1 MKTVKKNFKIYSLI
15 FLITILLITIIFSVL
30 VGTANITS
38 ATVIKII
45 SNKILE
51 NNFNIDENIK
61 FIVLNLRMPRII
73 LALLVGSSLALT
85 GCGLQALFKNPMAD
99 PYVTGTSSGAL
110 FGASLALILFKDN
123 NLSLAIASF
132 IGSFLST
139 FLIYNFANKK
149 GEISI
154 TTMLLAG
161 LVLSSLLSAIVQI
174 IMIFSK
180 SELIN
185 IFTFTMGSFGGA
197 TWNGVIIMA
206 IIFFAS
212 LLFYFAH
219 YKELNLISI
228 GDENAESI
236 GVNVNKM
243 KKLFLVLSALLT
255 STTVAF
261 AGVIGFVGLIIPHF
275 FRLIVGNNH
284 KNLIPFSVLG
294 GSIFM
299 LLCDDIAR
307 GTLNSSEF
315 PVGIIT
321 SIIGAPIFL
330 FLLSKS
336 KRSI

>member
-1 MKTVKKNFKIYSLI
+1 MKIIKKNLKIYSLI
-15 FLITILLITIIFSVL
+15 LLIILLLITIIFSIL
-30 VGTANITS
+30 VGTADINTKD
-38 ATVIKII
+38 VIKVII
-45 SNKILE
+45 GKISG
-51 NNFNIDENIK
+51 NRFNIDENME
-61 FIVLNLRMPRII
+61 FIILNLRMPRII
-73 LALLVGSSLALT
+73 LSLLVGSSLTLT

-99 PYVTGTSSGAL
+99 PYITGTSSGAL

-132 IGSFLST
+132 IGSFSST
-139 FLIYNFANKK
+139 FLIYNFASRK
-149 GEISI
+149 GKVSI

-161 LVLSSLLSAIVQI
+161 LVLSSLLSAVVQI

-185 IFTFTMGSFGGA
+185 IFTFTMGSFSGA
-197 TWNGVIIMA
+197 TWNNVIIMTIVFLGA
-206 IIFFAS
+206 
-212 LLFYFAH
+212 LLFYIAH

-243 KKLFLVLSALLT
+243 KKLFLILSALLA

-261 AGVIGFVGLIIPHF
+261 AGVIGFVGLIVPHF
-275 FRLIVGNNH
+275 FRLIIGNNH
-284 KNLIPFSVLG
+284 KYLIPFSVLG

-321 SIIGAPIFL
+321 SIIGAPVFL

-336 KRSI
+336 KRLI